1 MRYAFIDENNKVRRV
16 IEADEEFASAHNNT
30 ITSETV
36 DPLTLVAVAD
46 SVNKGWQR
54 DSVTN
59 EFTAP
64 EPDDSGIAARIRAER
79 DALLDD
85 SDWTQNPDA
94 PVDQGAWAVY
104 RQALRDIPQQ
114 ENFPFRIIWPNKPQ
128 LTLIKHQD
136 K

>member
-16 IEADEEFASAHNNT
+16 IEADEEFASAHNNA
-30 ITSETV
+30 ITPETV
-36 DPLTLVAVAD
+36 DPLTLVAVAG

-64 EPDDSGIAARIRAER
+64 EPDNSGIAARIRAER

-85 SDWTQNPDA
+85 SDWTQNPDV
-94 PVDQGAWAVY
+94 PVDQEAWATY

-114 ENFPFRIIWPNKPQ
+114 ESFPLTVVWPDKPQ